1 MLTSLLRWAA
11 RGRFRG
17 RLKQP
22 AWGGTVGMIGVLSQG
37 DFNPAR
43 VMRKSIHLQGIY
55 VGSRRMFEDMNRA
68 IEHHA
73 IKPVLD
79 QQFAFDAAPAAFHAM
94 QSQQHFGKIV
104 LQV

>member
-1 MLTSLLRWAA
+1 
-11 RGRFRG
+11 
-17 RLKQP
+17 
-22 AWGGTVGMIGVLSQG
+22 
-37 DFNPAR
+37 
-43 VMRKSIHLQGIY
+43 
-55 VGSRRMFEDMNRA
+55 MFEDMNRA

-73 IKPVLD
+73 IKPVID